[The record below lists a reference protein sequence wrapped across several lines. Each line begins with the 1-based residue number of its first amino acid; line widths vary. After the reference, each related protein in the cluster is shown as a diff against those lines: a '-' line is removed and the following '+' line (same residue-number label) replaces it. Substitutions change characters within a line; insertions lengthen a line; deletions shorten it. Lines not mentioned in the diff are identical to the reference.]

1 MPHSESSSMRDQ
13 NAEFLALYDA
23 YADAVFRLCY
33 AKVSSRDEAK
43 DLSQEAFTRV
53 FERLSSGGER
63 IENLRAFL
71 FTVTRN
77 LIKDHYKR
85 KKPVLE
91 RDLPEGAMEAV
102 GVEPDAERLTEA
114 RIAFSALAQLPDA
127 YREAL
132 SLHLVEGYGIGEVA
146 EMLGERPNTVS
157 VRVKR
162 GIEKL
167 RVLVRATTP

>member
-1 MPHSESSSMRDQ
+1 MADRTD
-13 NAEFLALYDA
+13 EFLALYDA
-23 YADAVFRLCY
+23 YADAVFRMCY
-33 AKVSSRDEAK
+33 AKVSSREEAK

-53 FERLSSGGER
+53 FERMSSGGER

-71 FTVTRN
+71 FTVARN
-77 LIKDHYKR
+77 LVKDHYKR

-102 GVEPDAERLTEA
+102 GVEPDADRLADA
-114 RIAFSALAQLPDA
+114 RIAFSALAKLPDQ

-132 SLHLVEGYGIGEVA
+132 SLHLVEGYGISEVA

-162 GIEKL
+162 GVEKL
-167 RVLVRATTP
+167 RVMLRTDTP